1 MLTADEQRRMAINWE
16 KGQALLRAQR
26 GRELD
31 ASGGGAHGID
41 PYGDLTALR
50 LALGFGVSGRDGA
63 RGKGPSGGLAQGG
76 ASVGVGCRTA
86 GVAPELKSHSHTS
99 PGP

>member
-1 MLTADEQRRMAINWE
+1 MAINWE

-41 PYGDLTALR
+41 PYGDLAALR
-50 LALGFGVSGRDGA
+50 LALGFGGSGRGGA
-63 RGKGPSGGLAQGG
+63 HGNGPDRDLAQGG
-76 ASVGVGCRTA
+76 ARLSVGRGAT
-86 GVAPELKSHSHTS
+86 GVASELKAHSHTS